1 MLFLKSLPAGMV
13 ERLVV
18 LGIGV
23 LAALAAYGAW
33 RWWQARRLQTLAT
46 AVMPAP
52 LPAGVDG
59 SKPAVLYFTTTD
71 CAQCRL
77 QQTPILAQL
86 QNQVDVVVH
95 KLDAIEQEALARFY
109 GIMTVPTTVVL
120 DRRLQPVAVNHGVTP
135 LQKLQVQVREIVG

>member
-1 MLFLKSLPAGMV
+1 MA
-13 ERLVV
+13 ERLIVLLVV
-18 LGIGV
+18 ILV
-23 LAALAAYGAW
+23 ALAAYGAW
-33 RWWQARRLQTLAT
+33 RWWQAQRLQTLAT
-46 AVMPAP
+46 AVRPAP

-59 SKPAVLYFTTTD
+59 SKPAVLYFTTAD

-95 KLDAIEQEALARFY
+95 KLDAIEMEALAHFY

-120 DRRLQPVAVNHGVTP
+120 DQRLQPVAVNHGVAP
-135 LQKLQVQVREIVG
+135 LLKLQAQVREINLARQ

>member
-1 MLFLKSLPAGMV
+1 MV

-33 RWWQARRLQTLAT
+33 RWWQARRLQTLAR
-46 AVMPAP
+46 AVTPAP
-52 LPAGVDG
+52 LPAGMDG
-59 SKPAVLYFTTTD
+59 SKPAVLYFTTAD

-86 QNQVDVVVH
+86 QNQGDVVVH
-95 KLDAIEQEALARFY
+95 RLDAIEQEALARFY

-120 DRRLQPVAVNHGVTP
+120 DQRLQPVAVNHGVAP
-135 LQKLQVQVREIVG
+135 LQKLQAQVREIRQAGQ

>member
-1 MLFLKSLPAGMV
+1 MV

-18 LGIGV
+18 VGIGV
-23 LAALAAYGAW
+23 LVALAAYGAW
-33 RWWQARRLQTLAT
+33 RWWQAQRLQTLAT
-46 AVMPAP
+46 AVRPAP

-59 SKPAVLYFTTTD
+59 SKPAVLYFTTAD

-95 KLDAIEQEALARFY
+95 KLDAIEQEALAHFY
-109 GIMTVPTTVVL
+109 GIMTGAARGRQDNAGDVGFEKQTTKT
-120 DRRLQPVAVNHGVTP
+120 RRTQRGTKRYKTDWKELWLH
-135 LQKLQVQVREIVG
+135 

>member
-1 MLFLKSLPAGMV
+1 MV

>member
-1 MLFLKSLPAGMV
+1 MV

-18 LGIGV
+18 VGIGV
-23 LAALAAYGAW
+23 LVALAAYGAW
-33 RWWQARRLQTLAT
+33 RWWQAQRLQTLAT
-46 AVMPAP
+46 AVTPAS

-59 SKPAVLYFTTTD
+59 SKPAVLYFTTAD

-120 DRRLQPVAVNHGVTP
+120 DQRLQPVAVNHGVAP
-135 LQKLQVQVREIVG
+135 LQKLQAQVREIRQAGQ